1 MPKILQA
8 LMYMLGFTREEI
20 CQPNSQ
26 LFFWKK
32 AKELIKE
39 QVPEKMKN
47 HTVLGPKE
55 GDYKLYQKIN
65 YCEKIISGLE
75 QETIDQHNATFG
87 KLFKWLWL
95 ALQTRKTD
103 IIYRKAHT
111 KKQRELREKA
121 LEASAE
127 RKENRAATIKDAE
140 EQFMADHEADFTAY
154 DTYVAD
160 QKRKENEEYD
170 DESEE
175 EGAEE
180 KEIPTKPEFNAKEV
194 EDKFDEENPDVEI
207 PAEVAIQKDNDWALH
222 EEDE

>member
-95 ALQTRKTD
+95 AL
-103 IIYRKAHT
+103 
-111 KKQRELREKA
+111 
-121 LEASAE
+121 
-127 RKENRAATIKDAE
+127 
-140 EQFMADHEADFTAY
+140 
-154 DTYVAD
+154 
-160 QKRKENEEYD
+160 
-170 DESEE
+170 
-175 EGAEE
+175 
-180 KEIPTKPEFNAKEV
+180 
-194 EDKFDEENPDVEI
+194 
-207 PAEVAIQKDNDWALH
+207 
-222 EEDE
+222 